1 MTQPPRPTT
10 LYNPH
15 LLTKDELIAGF
26 IARQPL
32 LDELVDD
39 LRRGG
44 GQHHLLVGSRG
55 TGKTTLLLRL
65 GLALDDDPA
74 LAKRAIALRFPEE
87 QYNIIRLSDFWLNCL
102 DALVDALERRG
113 ATDEAKRLEALI
125 DETDAL
131 DDEDV
136 RSERALGHLATWAR
150 RAKKLVVLLV
160 DNLDLVFDR
169 LSESHWALR
178 KILTEDKRL
187 VLVGASSSSV
197 PETFE
202 YGQAFYDF
210 FNVHELGGLDDDEAR
225 RVLVRLSEV
234 LGTPQVTQAIA
245 DNPGRL
251 KSLLLLSGGTPRTL
265 QLLHSV
271 LALGSTRSAERDIEL
286 MVDQVTPY
294 YKARFED
301 LPAQAQQ
308 IVDAVA
314 LHWHPMTAIECAD
327 ETRLDVTLVSAQ
339 LTRLARQGVIAK
351 VPHVSGKLGFQIAER
366 FFGIWYMMR
375 ASRRL
380 RRKLFWLAVCVQEL
394 YGHDE
399 FERQAAALLATTV
412 DAADSDPAKL
422 LGFAEASPDPTMKR
436 RLERRAVSMLVRAG
450 EASLHWNGLDL
461 DGADRDL
468 KDLADRA
475 QRLKQVHRT
484 FATYL
489 RTPAGTTATQCAD
502 AMTGM
507 PDASLVAK
515 ERLAAS
521 IASGTDASRRLATAL
536 SFTKFWP
543 AAFLRAVQHGEVM
556 SFAEACSADDVD
568 DILDRVR
575 ATDRPAALGCIAGLA
590 SNAASADAFTRPE
603 RIDVGYAVLYSY
615 SYASQW
621 PIAKERIT
629 KALSRIDDDTH
640 GMWQFAP
647 VWTTA
652 AILGRAGEAAELLH
666 ELGLHERALPLYE
679 ALRAYADGKTGDL
692 IHLAPEVRIPTER
705 YLTEFHAAAKTDA
718 PATPSRT
725 KTPAKP
731 AKPRAGRRAARPR
744 PPRTS
749 PPRRPRST
757 R

>member
-1 MTQPPRPTT
+1 MTQSTRPTT

-15 LLTKDELIAGF
+15 LLSKEELIAGF

-32 LDELVDD
+32 LTELVDD

-55 TGKTTLLLRL
+55 TGKTTLLLRV

-74 LAKRAIALRFPEE
+74 LARRAIALRFPEE

-113 ATDEAKRLEALI
+113 ATDEAKRLDAQIE
-125 DETDAL
+125 EVDAL
-131 DDEDV
+131 DDEEI
-136 RSERALGHLATWAR
+136 RTERALAHLSGWAR

-160 DNLDLVFDR
+160 DNLDLVFAR
-169 LSESHWALR
+169 LSASHWALR
-178 KILTEDKRL
+178 KTLTEDKRL
-187 VLVGASSSSV
+187 VLIGASSSAV

-225 RVLVRLSEV
+225 RVLVRLSDV
-234 LGTPQVTQAIA
+234 LGTPQVPQAIA

-265 QLLHSV
+265 QLLHGV

-327 ETRLDVTLVSAQ
+327 KTRLDVTLVSAQ

-399 FERQAAALLATTV
+399 FERQAAALLATAV
-412 DAADSDPAKL
+412 DVANADPAKL
-422 LGFAEASPDPTMKR
+422 LGFAEASPAPAMKR
-436 RLERRAVSMLVRAG
+436 RLERRAVTMLVRAG
-450 EASLHWNGLDL
+450 EAGAQWNGLDL
-461 DGADRDL
+461 VGADRDL
-468 KDLADRA
+468 KDQVERARLMREIGDQIVRHATPPAGMTARECADNLTGNPTYSLADKVVFGREFSA
-475 QRLKQVHRT
+475 APRPW
-484 FATYL
+484 
-489 RTPAGTTATQCAD
+489 PANLVGVAVRWSQPLVEAVRW
-502 AMTGM
+502 AEVVAF
-507 PDASLVAK
+507 PDAS
-515 ERLAAS
+515 S
-521 IASGTDASRRLATAL
+521 
-536 SFTKFWP
+536 P
-543 AAFLRAVQHGEVM
+543 
-556 SFAEACSADDVD
+556 DDVV
-568 DILDRVR
+568 DILARVPVEQH
-575 ATDRPAALGCIAGLA
+575 AMALGCIAGLA
-590 SNAASADAFTRPE
+590 HHAAASCVLGGSARLDIGMACLAACWHADR
-603 RIDVGYAVLYSY
+603 
-615 SYASQW
+615 QW
-621 PIAKERIT
+621 PEARARIAR
-629 KALSRIDDDTH
+629 A
-640 GMWQFAP
+640 
-647 VWTTA
+647 
-652 AILGRAGEAAELLH
+652 LGRAQDDDGSWQSPSAWILAVAYGRARDAADLLR
-666 ELGLHERALPLYE
+666 ELGLQERAQPLVA
-679 ALRAYADGKTGDL
+679 ALLAFADATSGDL
-692 IHLAPEVRIPTER
+692 ISLAPEVRVPAEQ
-705 YLTEFHAAAKTDA
+705 YLAAFHAAVRGLAIA
-718 PATPSRT
+718 PSAPTS
-725 KTPAKP
+725 
-731 AKPRAGRRAARPR
+731 KPRLQKA
-744 PPRTS
+744 
-749 PPRRPRST
+749 PPRRRRRPVST

>member
-1 MTQPPRPTT
+1 MTQSTRPTT

-15 LLTKDELIAGF
+15 LLSKEELIAGF

-32 LDELVDD
+32 LTELVDD

-55 TGKTTLLLRL
+55 TGKTTLLLRV

-74 LAKRAIALRFPEE
+74 LARRAIALRFPEE

-113 ATDEAKRLEALI
+113 ATDEAKRLDAQIE
-125 DETDAL
+125 EVDAL
-131 DDEDV
+131 DDEEI
-136 RSERALGHLATWAR
+136 RTERALAHLSGWAR

-160 DNLDLVFDR
+160 DNLDLVFAR
-169 LSESHWALR
+169 LSASHWALR
-178 KILTEDKRL
+178 KTLTEDKRL
-187 VLVGASSSSV
+187 VLIGASSSAV

-225 RVLVRLSEV
+225 RVLVRLSDV
-234 LGTPQVTQAIA
+234 LGTPQVPQAIA

-265 QLLHSV
+265 QLLHGV

-327 ETRLDVTLVSAQ
+327 KTRLDVTLVSAQ

-399 FERQAAALLATTV
+399 FERQAAALLATSSTQ
-412 DAADSDPAKL
+412 ASADPARL
-422 LGFAEASPDPTMKR
+422 LAFAEASHDGTVKR
-436 RLERRAVSMLVRAG
+436 RLERRAVSMLVQASEAG
-450 EASLHWNGLDL
+450 PRWDGLDL

-468 KDLADRA
+468 KDQAARARRLAA
-475 QRLKQVHRT
+475 VHRT
-484 FATYL
+484 IVDHIVA
-489 RTPAGTTATQCAD
+489 PAGMTPQQCAD
-502 AMTGM
+502 AVTGSPM
-507 PDASLVAK
+507 DSLEAK
-515 ERLAAS
+515 ERVAAAITTS
-521 IASGTDASRRLATAL
+521 EKL
-536 SFTKFWP
+536 SPLLVNMLRGPEHWP
-543 AAFLRAVQHGEVM
+543 EQLIRAVQNAEVA
-556 SFAEACSADDVD
+556 SFEDASTVDDVE
-568 DILDRVR
+568 DILSAVDDEHR
-575 ATDRPAALGCIAGLA
+575 AFALGCIAGGGFR
-590 SNAASADAFTRPE
+590 AASDHALARPE
-603 RIDVGYAVLYSY
+603 PIDVGLAVICSFWKPRPLDR
-615 SYASQW
+615 
-621 PIAKERIT
+621 IAK
-629 KALSRIDDDTH
+629 ALTRVDDDAVSDWRHVT
-640 GMWQFAP
+640 
-647 VWTTA
+647 VWEFTA
-652 AILGRAGEAAELLH
+652 RDGLARAVATLLR

-679 ALRAYADGKTGDL
+679 ALLAFADGKTGDL
-692 IHLAPEVRIPTER
+692 IHLAPEVRVPAEQ
-705 YLTEFHAAAKTDA
+705 YLTAFHAASKRDAETDTSPLAA
-718 PATPSRT
+718 PSTTNPRRSGGRT
-725 KTPAKP
+725 GKP
-731 AKPRAGRRAARPR
+731 TKARRRS
-744 PPRTS
+744 PRT
-749 PPRRPRST
+749 
-757 R
+757 